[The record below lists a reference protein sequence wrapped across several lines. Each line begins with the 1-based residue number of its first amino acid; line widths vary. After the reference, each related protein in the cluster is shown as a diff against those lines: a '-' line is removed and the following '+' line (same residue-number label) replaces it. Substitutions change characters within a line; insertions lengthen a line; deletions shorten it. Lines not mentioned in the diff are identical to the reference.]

1 MTKRRG
7 KSVPRNRSERK
18 LERNRP
24 APVEAGEQ
32 EKLVQIEKP
41 IYGGAFLAHMEGKA
55 VFVPL
60 TLPGEEVRVRIA
72 EHKRGY
78 ATAEVE
84 EIVAAAPGRVTPA
97 CRHFSI
103 CGGCH
108 YQYAGYET
116 QIDFKRA
123 ILRETLERG
132 GVQAPQEISLLAA
145 TTELQSW
152 GYRNR
157 IRLALDESGN
167 PGYRGRRSHAVIPI
181 AECPIAAP
189 LLVEAAR
196 SFAEVVRSFSR
207 LLRPTEISLF
217 CDGGESSLLASVF
230 TTGSVKGR
238 AVQEGFGEFSRA
250 FAERIGAVKGVELV
264 EEGRA
269 GERGQ
274 TQSPRTVAQWGEPFL
289 AYHAAGFDYRVD
301 HGAFFQVN
309 RWLVDGLVDAVTAEK
324 KGAVAWDLFA
334 GVGLF
339 ARRLTESFA
348 RVIAVESAPPAVA
361 ALKENLHDTTGT
373 AVSSAALDFLHR
385 NQSNKGERPDLIV
398 VDPPRTGLGAEI
410 TGLLVEVGAPELTYV
425 SCDPATLAR
434 DLRALLASGYEIQ
447 STTLA
452 DLFPQTFHLETVV
465 HMRRS

>member
-1 MTKRRG
+1 MKKRQTQ
-7 KSVPRNRSERK
+7 SAPRNRSERK
-18 LERNRP
+18 LERSRP
-24 APVEAGEQ
+24 APVEPGEQ

-60 TLPGEEVRVRIA
+60 TLPGEEVRVRIS

-97 CRHFSI
+97 CRHFGV

-108 YQYAGYET
+108 YQYAGYEA
-116 QIDFKRA
+116 QLAFKQA

-132 GVQAPQEISLLAA
+132 GVRAPQEISVLCAA
-145 TTELQSW
+145 SESHSW

-157 IRLALDESGN
+157 IRLALDAAGN

-189 LLVEAAR
+189 LLVEAAL
-196 SFAEVVRSFSR
+196 SFAEVVRPFSR
-207 LLRPTEISLF
+207 WLRPTEISLF
-217 CDGGESSLLASVF
+217 CDGGESSLLASIF
-230 TTGSVKGR
+230 TAGPVKDRG
-238 AVQEGFGEFSRA
+238 AQESFGEFAGA
-250 FAERIGAVKGVELV
+250 FAERVSAAKGVELV

-269 GERGQ
+269 GARGPVQ
-274 TQSPRTVAQWGEPFL
+274 PPRTVAKWGEPFL
-289 AYHAAGFDYRVD
+289 AYRAAGFDYRVD

-309 RWLVDGLVDAVTAEK
+309 RWLVDELVDEVTAEK
-324 KGAVAWDLFA
+324 KGALAWDVFA

-339 ARRLTESFA
+339 ARKLTESFA
-348 RVIAVESAPPAVA
+348 RVIAVESAPSAEA
-361 ALKENLHDTTGT
+361 ALKQNLRGTTGT
-373 AVSSAALDFLHR
+373 AVSAAAFDFLHR
-385 NQSNKGERPDLIV
+385 SKKGERPDLIV
-398 VDPPRTGLGAEI
+398 VDPPRTGVGAEI
-410 TGLLVEVGAPELTYV
+410 TRLLAEVGATELTYV

-434 DLRALLASGYEIQ
+434 DLRALLATGYEIR
-447 STTLA
+447 SLTLA

-465 HMRRS
+465 HLRRS